1 MGDQELEAIRQSR
14 LQQLK
19 QQGGGGSGG
28 KDPEAASA
36 NDEAKHM
43 DLARILE
50 PQARERCLQV
60 SRIALVKPEHS
71 ERIKDM
77 LIKMAKSGQIR
88 SQVTEQQLVGLLD
101 QVSSVVPSASA
112 SKITFNRKQVIDDED
127 DFDL

>member
-50 PQARERCLQV
+50 PQA
-60 SRIALVKPEHS
+60 
-71 ERIKDM
+71 
-77 LIKMAKSGQIR
+77 
-88 SQVTEQQLVGLLD
+88 
-101 QVSSVVPSASA
+101 
-112 SKITFNRKQVIDDED
+112 
-127 DFDL
+127 

>member
-50 PQARERCLQV
+50 PQARERL

>member
-50 PQARERCLQV
+50 PQAWVDVWVYNL
-60 SRIALVKPEHS
+60 
-71 ERIKDM
+71 
-77 LIKMAKSGQIR
+77 AK
-88 SQVTEQQLVGLLD
+88 E
-101 QVSSVVPSASA
+101 A
-112 SKITFNRKQVIDDED
+112 RK
-127 DFDL
+127 

>member
-50 PQARERCLQV
+50 PQA
-60 SRIALVKPEHS
+60 